1 MIRTEVDPGNVLAR
15 GERQVAALKVRELAR
30 QAANA
35 TAFAVR
41 QRWAQVMPRV
51 FERPTSLTM
60 RAVLYRKAT
69 AARPAAEVF
78 LRDEA
83 FKGTPPAKYLQPQV
97 EGGTRRYKGIEK
109 RLQATGHLPAGM
121 YVVPGKG
128 AQLDAHGNVPA
139 RQISQV
145 LSQLGARFDPQ
156 QNETDTSRGRRQR
169 REAKR
174 GQRAGDYFAVSSR
187 VGGKGRGR
195 GHLAPGVY
203 QRIRTGFGSA
213 LRSVLHFVK
222 RVQYRPRYRVFD
234 LAQRIYQRE
243 FPFHFT
249 RELAKAVQTS
259 KFRGRG

>member
-15 GERQVAALKVRELAR
+15 EFTDLERRNLPFAAR

-51 FERPTSLTM
+51 FDRPTSLTM

-145 LSQLGARFDPQ
+145 LSQLGARFDPL
-156 QNETDTSRGRRQR
+156 QNESDDSRGRRRR

-174 GQRAGDYFAVSSR
+174 GQRGGDFFAVNSR
-187 VGGKGRGR
+187 VRGKGRGR

-222 RVQYRPRYRVFD
+222 GVQYRPRYRVFD
-234 LAQRIYQRE
+234 LAQRIYDRE
-243 FPFHFT
+243 FPFHFK
-249 RELAKAVQTS
+249 RELTKAVQTS
-259 KFRGRG
+259 NFRGRG